1 MSDQEWSPA
10 WDDTVAAPA
19 LEGRL
24 LQYVKRSTPWGGY
37 WVAVIECRA
46 EVANRVIEVW
56 LDSALERLFALAK
69 VKPGEHISLE
79 VAERK
84 DWGCPH
90 DRYVLG
96 VRRGGVVRWAE
107 AVDIEARWVISPT
120 HDSKSNARP
129 GATTGMPESQK

>member
-1 MSDQEWSPA
+1 MQ
-10 WDDTVAAPA
+10 
-19 LEGRL
+19 
-24 LQYVKRSTPWGGY
+24 QYVKRSTPWGGY

-46 EVANRVIEVW
+46 EVANRLVEVW

-107 AVDIEARWVISPT
+107 TVDIEARWVISPT
-120 HDSKSNARP
+120 TEAASDVEP
-129 GATTGMPESQK
+129 VATTGMPESQK